1 MRPGLFDWNERGQ
14 YGIDSKL
21 SANQPAK
28 RPKVDGPGYGQCR
41 GLFCRADGAPAR
53 DDRRGGLFR
62 SCAHAPDDRL
72 AVPDQ
77 QADTGGYS
85 YVARPLCFGLCVQ
98 NSTFERPLRSLMNYK
113 GIEYQIV
120 QTSNPTG
127 WKWTFQPDENRTRT
141 STAPNR
147 AMAVKLAE
155 YAIDKF
161 LKANGEQ
168 A

>member
-1 MRPGLFDWNERGQ
+1 
-14 YGIDSKL
+14 
-21 SANQPAK
+21 
-28 RPKVDGPGYGQCR
+28 
-41 GLFCRADGAPAR
+41 
-53 DDRRGGLFR
+53 
-62 SCAHAPDDRL
+62 
-72 AVPDQ
+72 
-77 QADTGGYS
+77 
-85 YVARPLCFGLCVQ
+85 
-98 NSTFERPLRSLMNYK
+98 MNYK

-127 WKWTFQPDENRTRT
+127 WKWTFQPDANRTRT
-141 STAPNR
+141 GTAPNR